1 MANLCFGFVNY
12 VMSNPVKEE
21 TLYHGKEAFLRQTAF
36 SLGGIP
42 MNLPWVLV
50 TSFLMFF
57 LTDIAL
63 IPATVV
69 SGLFLFCR
77 FFDAVNDPL
86 IGLMA
91 DNTKSRHGRYRPWM
105 LAGALGLIPAVVLL
119 FWAHPEWSQ
128 SARSWYACILYC
140 VTVVFATMWDIPYG
154 ALNSCITPYAGERA
168 RYASSRILI
177 SSVACAVGSA
187 LFTPLVTK
195 FSGAEGNAVNGYVL
209 AALVISV
216 CALPFAFITFFGTK
230 EVVYPPKGQKIS
242 VKALIGVV
250 VKNPPL
256 LCILS
261 GFFVYGFLQYGRGT
275 CAMYYFSYSMNNMAM
290 FPLYNLVNGLLS
302 GGAAFFGASV
312 LIKIFKEKKTA
323 CIFGYVLLLASCLVM
338 YILDAA
344 TTPAIIMLL
353 LLWIGSLGTGLV
365 TGMVYG
371 MIPDTV
377 EYGQW
382 KSGVRTDGF
391 IYAGASFML
400 KLGGA
405 VGPALLGVLLA
416 AAGYVPNE
424 AQSASALA
432 MINGCMNLLPAVLC
446 AIAIVFLIFY
456 KLNNKLHAQIRE
468 ELAAREQ

>member
-1 MANLCFGFVNY
+1 
-12 VMSNPVKEE
+12 MSNPVKEE
-21 TLYHGKEAFLRQTAF
+21 NLYHGKEAFWRQTAF

-63 IPATVV
+63 VPTTIV
-69 SGLFLFCR
+69 SALFLVCR
-77 FFDAVNDPL
+77 LFDAINDPL

-105 LAGALGLIPAVVLL
+105 LAGALGLIPSVVLL
-119 FWAHPEWSQ
+119 FWAHPDWSQ
-128 SARSWYACILYC
+128 PARTWYACILYC
-140 VTVVFATMWDIPYG
+140 ITVVFATMWDIPYG

-168 RYASSRILI
+168 RYASSRILV
-177 SSVACAVGSA
+177 SSVACAIGSA
-187 LFTPLVTK
+187 LFIPLMTT
-195 FSGAEGNAVNGYVL
+195 FSGSDGANVVNGYVL
-209 AALVISV
+209 AALIISV
-216 CALPFAFITFFGTK
+216 CAIPFAFITFFGTK

-250 VKNPPL
+250 AKNPPL
-256 LCILS
+256 LCILI
-261 GFFVYGFLQYGRGT
+261 GFAVYGFLQYGRGT
-275 CAMYYFSYSMNNMAM
+275 CAMYYFTYSMDNLAL
-290 FPLYNLVNGLLS
+290 FSVYNLVNGILS
-302 GGAAFFGASV
+302 GGAAFVGASV
-312 LIKIFKEKKTA
+312 LIRIFKEKKIA
-323 CIFGYVLLLASCLVM
+323 CIFGYALLLVSCLIM
-338 YILDAA
+338 YVLDPA
-344 TTPAIIMLL
+344 TTPDVVLL
-353 LLWIGSLGTGLV
+353 ILLWIGSLGTGLV
-365 TGMVYG
+365 TGMLYG

-400 KLGGA
+400 KVGGA

-416 AAGYVPNE
+416 SAGYVPNE
-424 AQSASALA
+424 AQSATSLD
-432 MINGCMNLLPAVLC
+432 MINKCMNLLPAVLC
-446 AIAIVFLIFY
+446 VIAIVFLVFY

-468 ELAAREQ
+468 ELATREQ